1 MIDVRSMPGKAYN
14 HTIPKARFQSP
25 TCRHHMEIIMPYYQL
40 YYHLVWATRRRE
52 ATVTAAAEPVVL
64 DAIRWKAVELG
75 GAVFALNGTADHVHL
90 VAGIPPRVPVASFV
104 SQVKAAA
111 ATKFNK
117 RSPEEPLHWAEEY
130 GAMTFDG
137 KRLPY
142 LIAYVVMQK
151 EHHAAGTLIPV
162 LERTEEAA
170 AGGGVVREPMVGY
183 DESGEAVWWKEMI
196 GDENSLADIQSKG
209 INREA

>member
-1 MIDVRSMPGKAYN
+1 
-14 HTIPKARFQSP
+14 
-25 TCRHHMEIIMPYYQL
+25 MPYCQL

-90 VAGIPPRVPVASFV
+90 VAGISPRVPVASFV

-142 LIAYVVMQK
+142 VVAYVERQK
-151 EHHAAGTLIPV
+151 EHHAAGTVIAV
-162 LERTEEAA
+162 LERTDEQV
-170 AGGGVVREPMVGY
+170 GGGVVREPMAGY
-183 DESGEAVWWKEMI
+183 NESGETVWWEEMM
-196 GDENSLADIQSKG
+196 GME
-209 INREA
+209 

>member
-1 MIDVRSMPGKAYN
+1 
-14 HTIPKARFQSP
+14 
-25 TCRHHMEIIMPYYQL
+25 MPYCQL
-40 YYHLVWATRRRE
+40 YYHLVWTTRRRE
-52 ATVTAAAEPVVL
+52 SLLTASAEPVIF
-64 DAIRWKAVELG
+64 DHIRWKAVELG

-90 VAGIPPRVPVASFV
+90 VAAIHPRVPVASFV

-117 RSPEEPLHWAEEY
+117 RAPEEPLHWDDEY

-142 LIAYVVMQK
+142 VIAYVERQK

-162 LERTEEAA
+162 LERTEER
-170 AGGGVVREPMVGY
+170 AGGAGVVREVAAPY
-183 DESGEAVWWKEMI
+183 DEPGYASWWEEMMAT
-196 GDENSLADIQSKG
+196 E
-209 INREA
+209 